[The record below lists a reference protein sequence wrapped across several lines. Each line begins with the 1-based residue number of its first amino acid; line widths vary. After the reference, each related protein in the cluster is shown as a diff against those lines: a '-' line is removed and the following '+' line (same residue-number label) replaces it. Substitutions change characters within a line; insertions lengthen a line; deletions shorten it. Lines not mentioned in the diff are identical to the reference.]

1 MDDRYGTGTG
11 SRLNG
16 ARLRESFMKL
26 RASVLRL
33 LTVVGIASV
42 VAILPSM
49 QARASEPGEVAFS
62 TLEMSPI
69 GGKLYREARVPV
81 EWRVQAEISAPFPEV
96 PKVRPIKTIT
106 AAFPSEMA
114 FAPAPDLPI
123 CPDRILSPSASSLGV
138 PAAEM
143 IRKCPLALIG
153 NGRAK
158 LYLAANNSASGP
170 QLENTELVIFYGGR
184 SASGTARL
192 KVYGFDPEVNA
203 GVYMEG
209 TWTDN
214 VLEVSIPKL
223 PFGTSTGFFEL
234 AIPGRNNG
242 FPSRVGRDPGF
253 VRANCPNGF
262 WAGTSEFLLGDRL
275 DSGEPSGEEALV
287 RAPDF
292 RSDCVGLDGKA
303 ALRLTTPGGSKP
315 VGRRASLSVLVT
327 NPGTATARDIRLRV
341 SGKGVRQSTPLPT
354 VSSLAPGASRRVKAR
369 VSFVRTGPIKIE
381 ISALGSGLK
390 PVTLVRSLQVR

>member
-1 MDDRYGTGTG
+1 
-11 SRLNG
+11 
-16 ARLRESFMKL
+16 
-26 RASVLRL
+26 
-33 LTVVGIASV
+33 
-42 VAILPSM
+42 
-49 QARASEPGEVAFS
+49 
-62 TLEMSPI
+62 
-69 GGKLYREARVPV
+69 
-81 EWRVQAEISAPFPEV
+81 
-96 PKVRPIKTIT
+96 
-106 AAFPSEMA
+106 
-114 FAPAPDLPI
+114 
-123 CPDRILSPSASSLGV
+123 
-138 PAAEM
+138 M

>member
-1 MDDRYGTGTG
+1 
-11 SRLNG
+11 
-16 ARLRESFMKL
+16 MKL

-315 VGRRASLSVLVT
+315 VGRRASFSVLVT
-327 NPGTATARDIRLRV
+327 NPGTATARDIRLRA

>member
-1 MDDRYGTGTG
+1 
-11 SRLNG
+11 
-16 ARLRESFMKL
+16 MKL

-114 FAPAPDLPI
+114 FAPAPDLSI

>member
-1 MDDRYGTGTG
+1 
-11 SRLNG
+11 
-16 ARLRESFMKL
+16 MKL

-42 VAILPSM
+42 VAIVPSM